1 MTGPTAP
8 TAPGPPRRLSQR
20 PVAAVNAGPLAGITF
35 RPGIE
40 GDLAECNRI
49 WRESIDAYLLPMGF
63 PPLPT
68 DNPALRR
75 LHAHTLA
82 TDPSRFV
89 VAEHRRLPGRRRV
102 VAFGSAVERG
112 PLWFLSMLFVEP
124 GRQARGVGRSLLE
137 RILPAPLDGRV
148 LATCTDSAQP
158 VSNGLYAS
166 LGIVP
171 RMPLFNLIGRPR
183 PGSEWP
189 PLPEGLAVQRV
200 ADYGPWRDDPEAQAL
215 DRSILGFAHPE
226 DHRFVLEEPRR
237 AFAYR
242 TTDGQL
248 AAYGYAGDVG
258 RVGPIAVSE
267 PGLLAPVLGHLL
279 TAVEPRGASSVWL
292 PGDAAEAIGVAVRG
306 GLRIEGFPILAGW
319 SRPFADFTRYVPTSP
334 GLI

>member
-1 MTGPTAP
+1 MTAAKARDPS
-8 TAPGPPRRLSQR
+8 RRRSER
-20 PVAAVNAGPLAGITF
+20 DEAAVSAGPLAGITF
-35 RPGIE
+35 RPGVE
-40 GDLAECNRI
+40 DDLPECNRI

-68 DNPALRR
+68 DNPGLRR

-89 VAEHRRLPGRRRV
+89 VAEHRRPPGRRRV

-124 GRQARGVGRSLLE
+124 GRQARGVGRALLE

-148 LATCTDSAQP
+148 LATCTDAAQP
-158 VSNGLYAS
+158 ASNGLYAS

-183 PGSEWP
+183 PGFEWP
-189 PLPEGLAVQRV
+189 ALPRAVAIQRV
-200 ADYGPWRDDPEAQAL
+200 ADREAWQENPEVQAL
-215 DRSILGFAHPE
+215 DRSLLGFAHPE
-226 DHRFVLEEPRR
+226 DHAFVLDEPRR

-242 TTDGQL
+242 TAEGRLTG
-248 AAYGYAGDVG
+248 YGYAGDVG

-267 PGLLAPVLGHLL
+267 PALLAPVLGHLL
-279 TAVEPRGASSVWL
+279 AAVEPRGASSVWL
-292 PGDAAEAIGVAVRG
+292 PGDAGEAIGIAIRG

-334 GLI
+334 GLV